1 MVSSGYM
8 IILCYGPTSVDII
21 SPLKLLCVG
30 VFLVFVFSTPCS
42 LKDLS

>member
-1 MVSSGYM
+1 MVSSGYTV
-8 IILCYGPTSVDII
+8 ILCYGPTSVDII

-30 VFLVFVFSTPCS
+30 VFLVCFLHHAS